1 MAIFK
6 QETYV
11 DDAGRVVQEQRAL
24 PPFDAVPTDKLCGYV
39 GTGQITFG
47 PQVVTLQY
55 RIEATSIEE
64 EFERT
69 DAAFQAAAAE
79 WQKQQLAAHKKI
91 VTAGDAG
98 FGKVL
103 RRGGLNGGQR

>member
-1 MAIFK
+1 MIFK
-6 QETYV
+6 QETFV
-11 DDAGRVVQEQRAL
+11 DDAGRVVQEQRAI
-24 PPFDAVPTDKLCGYV
+24 PPFDDFPAEKLVGYI
-39 GTGQITFG
+39 GTGQITLG
-47 PQVVTLQY
+47 PQTITLQY
-55 RIEATSIEE
+55 RIEASSVEE
-64 EFERT
+64 AFEKT
-69 DAAFQAAAAE
+69 DAAFQKAAAE